1 MEAQEADLDLAA
13 AKLAGELADVEAS
26 IALVSTGVATRVTLT
41 GMRFGRQVRD
51 RLQPAATRQGVTL
64 EASFWP
70 EDDLCDISIAK
81 IVTGA
86 EAPDEALRTTN
97 A

>member
-1 MEAQEADLDLAA
+1 MEAQEAGLELAA
-13 AKLAGELADVEAS
+13 EKLAGELADVEAS

-51 RLQPAATRQGVTL
+51 RLQPAALRQGITL

-70 EDDLCDISIAK
+70 EDDICDVSVAK
-81 IVTGA
+81 IATGA
-86 EAPDEALRTTN
+86 ESPGAALRTTN